1 MHFQCTAGQWKGGLC
16 GCSNRTDIGGYRTDR
31 QTDQWIAAGDLEG
44 RDHQSKTHKTTRFV
58 LLASVP
64 TSILSLAVKEN

>member
-1 MHFQCTAGQWKGGLC
+1 
-16 GCSNRTDIGGYRTDR
+16 
-31 QTDQWIAAGDLEG
+31 G

>member
-1 MHFQCTAGQWKGGLC
+1 MGGLC
-16 GCSNRTDIGGYRTDR
+16 ECRNPTDIGGFRTDR

-64 TSILSLAVKEN
+64 TFIFSFAVKKN